1 MFIFSWP
8 NIFAYFLIIS
18 ALVYLYLKKCFR
30 YWADKNVPFVKP
42 QSLLFGSNW
51 DMLLGRVSFQEF
63 HATLYKQLAPH
74 RFGGYFYF
82 QRPLL
87 LVRDPELVKH
97 VLSLDFDSFGDR
109 HVDADETEPLRLNL
123 FNLRGEQWRLM
134 REKLTPAF
142 TPTKIRLMV
151 ELMKECAD
159 ELVNALQKPAESG
172 VDVFITDVVARY
184 GNLTLH

>member
-1 MFIFSWP
+1 MFVSLWP
-8 NIFAYFLIIS
+8 NIFVYFLTVF
-18 ALVYLYLKKCFR
+18 ALVYLYLKKRFR
-30 YWADKNVPFVKP
+30 YWADKNVPFVVPK
-42 QSLLFGSNW
+42 SLLFGSNL
-51 DMLLGRVSFQEF
+51 DMILGRVSFQEF

-74 RFGGYFYF
+74 RFGGYYYF

-97 VLSLDFDSFGDR
+97 VLSLDFDAFGDR
-109 HVDADETEPLRLNL
+109 HIDADETEPVRLNL
-123 FNLRGEQWRLM
+123 FNLRGEKWKLM

-159 ELVNALQKPAESG
+159 ELVNVLRKPAETG
-172 VDVFITDVVARY
+172 VDIFISDVVARY
-184 GNLTLH
+184 GNKTLH